1 MVALVQRLELS
12 HTHGQA
18 LVEVVPVEEH
28 DMPTVTHGNMCR
40 LVQACRVPQSDG
52 DGQDRERVPRH
63 EANHVPKAGVVVS
76 WWYRVNERSCEGAGL
91 LLSHLATEPK
101 ENLEYAS
108 ATK

>member
-63 EANHVPKAGVVVS
+63 KANHVPKAGVVVA
-76 WWYRVNERSCEGAGL
+76 WWYRVNDRSC
-91 LLSHLATEPK
+91 
-101 ENLEYAS
+101 
-108 ATK
+108 